1 MNMHFTLDPTEENK
15 MPTTDTQAADPTQSA
30 LDVKSVSERLARN
43 YQKEAELYQ
52 SILKLTELQYA
63 NLDEAGDIRDFIALL
78 RQKEDLIRAIDKIE
92 LEIEKDKALWLE
104 APEKEKDDCNEELNA
119 VLDSIIEAI
128 ENTVRVEHGNEE
140 LLRTRKDEVEQ
151 QLETIRKGR
160 KAAEGYKTKRDEK
173 VISAIS

>member
-1 MNMHFTLDPTEENK
+1 MKMHRSLDTEENK
-15 MPTTDTQAADPTQSA
+15 MATTDAQTADLAQPV
-30 LDVKSVSERLARN
+30 LDVKFVSERLARD

-63 NLDEAGDIRDFIALL
+63 NLKEAGDIRDFIALL

-92 LEIEKDKALWLE
+92 LELEKDKARWFE
-104 APEKEKDDCNEELNA
+104 APEKEKDHCNEGLNA

-128 ENTVRVEHGNEE
+128 ENTMRVERGNEE
-140 LLRTRKDEVEQ
+140 FLRTRKDEVEK

-160 KAAEGYKTKRDEK
+160 KAAEGYKTKRDDK